1 MADVEERRETGTSMM
16 FLGLTVWV
24 GDLLVLFFLPAG
36 VKQGRQE
43 LFLWIMLVLFL
54 LGTYL
59 TITGYLQRKSAGSE
73 E

>member
-1 MADVEERRETGTSMM
+1 MANLEVRRETGTSMM
-16 FLGLTVWV
+16 FLGLMVWV
-24 GDLLVLFFLPAG
+24 ADLLVLFFLPAA

-43 LFLWIMLVLFL
+43 LFSSIMIILFL

-59 TITGYLQRKSAGSE
+59 TVTGYLQRRSAGSE

>member
-1 MADVEERRETGTSMM
+1 
-16 FLGLTVWV
+16 
-24 GDLLVLFFLPAG
+24 LLVLFFLPAG